1 MIRAATD
8 VGGTFTDF
16 AAYDDATKSLIIAKA
31 STKQT
36 IIEAI
41 GDCFA
46 KSGVKPAQLDH
57 FAHGNTVAIN
67 IVIEK
72 KGAKT
77 GLITTAGFRDVLEIA
92 RGNIPNSFDL
102 MFQTPEPLVP
112 RHLRKEIA
120 ERLTV
125 GGKVHTPVDRAE
137 AQATIQS
144 LVDENVELIAIC
156 FLHAYAN
163 PEHEAT
169 VRELVESHNAK
180 LFVTASSDLLRQYR
194 EFERTSTTVLNAYVG
209 PRCGRF
215 YDDLRSFL
223 DKASFRGNAVVMQ
236 SNGGTMTVETAK
248 LQPVRTMESGPVGG
262 TIAAAHIAKNAGF
275 DSVVA
280 FDMGGTTAKVSI
292 VRNGNVEIADG
303 YTIGPPDMGYPMQ
316 LPVVDIL
323 EVGSGGGSI
332 AHLDE
337 TGLLKV
343 GPVSAGAYPGP
354 ACYARG
360 GDQPTVTDAD
370 VVLGR
375 LNPDFFLGGEIKLD
389 VARATAAIEKVVAKA
404 LGIST
409 IEAASGIARVTDAD
423 MAHAVRIMTVQKG
436 HDPRDF
442 VLVAFG
448 GAGPAHA
455 IAIARELGIGKVVI
469 PRHPGI
475 FSAIGMLLADARE
488 DNVLSYVETLDRLDL
503 EHPGS
508 ALWRNRDQGHR
519 QIAAV
524 GLCARGH
531 RREPVAGDALCR
543 ARIHADRAAGGADFG
558 RPCPRR
564 SAQAVRCVARCAL
577 RPRLRRRENRD
588 RQLAIPRPRASREAR
603 TRAAR
608 CDGRRRR
615 RTDRRAPGLFRGN
628 RLHRLSGLSPRED
641 RDRNRDFRTGGHRR
655 GDVAHRPLSRR
666 PLPAGRHGQSRHR
679 CRRCGGEIAAMN
691 AAAASRRAD
700 PI

>member
-1 MIRAATD
+1 VIRAATD

-46 KSGVKPAQLDH
+46 KSCVKPAQLDH

-144 LVDENVELIAIC
+144 LVDENVESIAIC

-163 PEHEAT
+163 PEHEVT
-169 VRELVESHNAK
+169 VRELVERHNAK

-223 DKASFRGNAVVMQ
+223 DKASFHGNAVVMQ

-248 LQPVRTMESGPVGG
+248 LQPVRSIESGPVGG

-275 DSVVA
+275 DNVVA

-409 IEAASGIARVTDAD
+409 IKAASGIARVTDAD

-503 EHPGS
+503 SILEVRFGEIETKGIDKLRQSGFAREDIVASRSLEMRYVGQEFTLIVPLAAPIS
-508 ALWRNRDQGHR
+508 AAIALADLRKQFDALHDARYGHAFAGAKTEIVSLRSHVLGLLAKPELGRLAATVTGGGGPIGAR
-519 QIAAV
+519 QVYFEETGFIDCPV
-524 GLCARGH
+524 Y
-531 RREPVAGDALCR
+531 RREKIGTGTEISGPAVIEEVMSLTVIYPGDRCRPDGMGNLVIDVAG
-543 ARIHADRAAGGADFG
+543 
-558 RPCPRR
+558 
-564 SAQAVRCVARCAL
+564 
-577 RPRLRRRENRD
+577 
-588 RQLAIPRPRASREAR
+588 
-603 TRAAR
+603 
-608 CDGRRRR
+608 
-615 RTDRRAPGLFRGN
+615 
-628 RLHRLSGLSPRED
+628 
-641 RDRNRDFRTGGHRR
+641 
-655 GDVAHRPLSRR
+655 
-666 PLPAGRHGQSRHR
+666 
-679 CRRCGGEIAAMN
+679 
-691 AAAASRRAD
+691 AAAKSRQ
-700 PI
+700 

>member
-1 MIRAATD
+1 VIRAATD

-46 KSGVKPAQLDH
+46 KSCVKPAQLDH

-144 LVDENVELIAIC
+144 LVDENVESIAIC

-163 PEHEAT
+163 PEHEVT
-169 VRELVESHNAK
+169 VRELVERHNAK

-223 DKASFRGNAVVMQ
+223 DKASFHGNAVVMQ

-248 LQPVRTMESGPVGG
+248 LQPVRSMESGPVGG

-275 DSVVA
+275 DNVVA

-409 IEAASGIARVTDAD
+409 IKAASGIARVTDAD

-503 EHPGS
+503 SILEVRFGEIETKGIDKLRQSGFAREDIVASRSLEMRYVGQEFTLIVPLAAPIS
-508 ALWRNRDQGHR
+508 AAIALADLRKQFDALHDARYGHAFAGAKTEIVSLRSHVLGLLAKPELGRLAATVTGGGGPIGAR
-519 QIAAV
+519 QVYFEETGFIDCPV
-524 GLCARGH
+524 Y
-531 RREPVAGDALCR
+531 RREKIGTGTEISGPAVIEEVMSLTVIYPGDRCRPDGMGNLVIDVAG
-543 ARIHADRAAGGADFG
+543 
-558 RPCPRR
+558 
-564 SAQAVRCVARCAL
+564 
-577 RPRLRRRENRD
+577 
-588 RQLAIPRPRASREAR
+588 
-603 TRAAR
+603 
-608 CDGRRRR
+608 
-615 RTDRRAPGLFRGN
+615 
-628 RLHRLSGLSPRED
+628 
-641 RDRNRDFRTGGHRR
+641 
-655 GDVAHRPLSRR
+655 
-666 PLPAGRHGQSRHR
+666 
-679 CRRCGGEIAAMN
+679 
-691 AAAASRRAD
+691 AAAKSRQ
-700 PI
+700 

>member
-144 LVDENVELIAIC
+144 LVDENVE
-156 FLHAYAN
+156 
-163 PEHEAT
+163 
-169 VRELVESHNAK
+169 VDR
-180 LFVTASSDLLRQYR
+180 DLLSSRLCQSRARGDGAGAGRASQREIVRHRLVGFVAPVPGIRADLDHGPERLCRAALRALLRRSALLPRQGVVPGQR
-194 EFERTSTTVLNAYVG
+194 RGHAVEWRNHD
-209 PRCGRF
+209 GR
-215 YDDLRSFL
+215 DGEASARPL
-223 DKASFRGNAVVMQ
+223 DGV
-236 SNGGTMTVETAK
+236 
-248 LQPVRTMESGPVGG
+248 GPVGG

-275 DSVVA
+275 DNVVA

-409 IEAASGIARVTDAD
+409 IKAASGIARVTDAD

-503 EHPGS
+503 SILEVRFGEIETKGIDKLRQSGFAREDIVASRSLEMRYVGQEFTLIVPLAAPIS
-508 ALWRNRDQGHR
+508 AAIALADLRKQFDALHDARYGHAFAGAKTEIVSLRSHVLGLLAKPELGRLAATVTGGGGPIGAR
-519 QIAAV
+519 QVYFEETGFIDCPV
-524 GLCARGH
+524 Y
-531 RREPVAGDALCR
+531 RREKIGTGTEISGPAVIEEVMSLTVIYPGDRCRPDGMGNLVIDVAG
-543 ARIHADRAAGGADFG
+543 
-558 RPCPRR
+558 
-564 SAQAVRCVARCAL
+564 
-577 RPRLRRRENRD
+577 
-588 RQLAIPRPRASREAR
+588 
-603 TRAAR
+603 
-608 CDGRRRR
+608 
-615 RTDRRAPGLFRGN
+615 
-628 RLHRLSGLSPRED
+628 
-641 RDRNRDFRTGGHRR
+641 
-655 GDVAHRPLSRR
+655 
-666 PLPAGRHGQSRHR
+666 
-679 CRRCGGEIAAMN
+679 
-691 AAAASRRAD
+691 AAAKSRQ
-700 PI
+700 